1 MYGVGPTPTPKIY
14 QNNAIFDN
22 GNFKVYWSYNS
33 SADSLYF
40 TLDVAAV
47 GWIGFG
53 FSENNIGM
61 NRYDVAVGGV
71 RNGQMYLQVCFE
83 WYLSIMICTVEVH
96 YRAPLGVREVAP
108 KEVRHFMLKQTG
120 KRSGIIGPQLSLLFI
135 SNWSKGPNGCS
146 AAAWWRWPL
155 NSRGFIFYFLSIVIP
170 GLWLAENQHRER
182 ENEKWE
188 LKTQLE
194 HLPH

>member
-53 FSENNIGM
+53 FSENNMGM

-71 RNGQMYLQVCFE
+71 RNGQMYLQVCF
-83 WYLSIMICTVEVH
+83 LNDNLLIMIYTVEP
-96 YRAPLGVREVAP
+96 PL
-108 KEVRHFMLKQTG
+108 
-120 KRSGIIGPQLSLLFI
+120 SGLSRVP
-135 SNWSKGPNGCS
+135 G
-146 AAAWWRWPL
+146 
-155 NSRGFIFYFLSIVIP
+155 SRP
-170 GLWLAENQHRER
+170 
-182 ENEKWE
+182 
-188 LKTQLE
+188 
-194 HLPH
+194 